1 MSDFKATLQY
11 RVPYADTDQM
21 GYVYYANYYI
31 YFERG
36 RNELMRAM
44 NFTYKEL
51 EDMGIGL
58 PVIEAHSNY
67 RSPARYDD
75 LLTVEARLAEF
86 KGLRIMVACKVF
98 RGDELLAKGYTRHAF
113 IDMKTGH
120 PIRIPDELRE
130 RFEKVVNP
138 SDLES

>member
-1 MSDFKATLQY
+1 MSDFKVTLQY

-21 GYVYYANYYI
+21 GYVYYANYFI

-75 LLTVEARLAEF
+75 LLTVEARSVRA
-86 KGLRIMVACKVF
+86 GPGRTAAVRIVPA
-98 RGDELLAKGYTRHAF
+98 GP
-113 IDMKTGH
+113 H
-120 PIRIPDELRE
+120 PQHHHPHG
-130 RFEKVVNP
+130 RF
-138 SDLES
+138 

>member
-21 GYVYYANYYI
+21 GYVYYANYFI

-36 RNELMRAM
+36 RNELMRSM

-51 EDMGIGL
+51 EKMGIGL

-98 RGDELLAKGYTRHAF
+98 RGDELLVSGYTRHAF
-113 IDMKTGH
+113 IDMKTGR
-120 PIRIPDELRE
+120 PIRIPEELRE

-138 SDLES
+138 SGLES

>member
-1 MSDFKATLQY
+1 MSDFKGTLQY

-21 GYVYYANYYI
+21 GYVYYANYFV

-44 NFTYKEL
+44 KFTYKEL

-58 PVIEAHSNY
+58 PVIEAHTNY

-75 LLTVEARLAEF
+75 LLTIEARLVEF
-86 KGLRIMVACKVF
+86 KGLRITVGCKVL
-98 RGDELLAKGYTRHAF
+98 RGDELLVSGYTRHAF

-120 PIRIPDELRE
+120 PTRISDVLRE

-138 SDLES
+138 ES

>member
-21 GYVYYANYYI
+21 GYVYYANYFI

-86 KGLRIMVACKVF
+86 KGLRIMVEF
-98 RGDELLAKGYTRHAF
+98 LQQEHQ
-113 IDMKTGH
+113 
-120 PIRIPDELRE
+120 
-130 RFEKVVNP
+130 
-138 SDLES
+138 

>member
-1 MSDFKATLQY
+1 MSNFKASLEY

-44 NFTYKEL
+44 GFTYKEL

-58 PVIEAHSNY
+58 PVIESHANY
-67 RSPARYDD
+67 RMPGRYDD
-75 LLTVEARLAEF
+75 LLTIEAELAEF
-86 KGLRIMVACKVF
+86 RRLHLMVACKVL
-98 RGDELLAKGYTRHAF
+98 RDGALLASGYTRHAF
-113 IDMKTGH
+113 IDMKTGR
-120 PIRIPDELRE
+120 PMRIPDEVR
-130 RFEKVVNP
+130 RR
-138 SDLES
+138 LETGEGE

>member
-1 MSDFKATLQY
+1 MSDFKGTLQY

-21 GYVYYANYYI
+21 GYVYYANYFV

-44 NFTYKEL
+44 DFTYKEL

-58 PVIEAHSNY
+58 PVIEAHTNY

-75 LLTVEARLAEF
+75 LLTIEARLEEI
-86 KGLRIMVACKVF
+86 KGLRITVACKVF
-98 RGDELLAKGYTRHAF
+98 RGDELLVKGYTRHAF

-120 PIRIPDELRE
+120 PIRIPEELRE

-138 SDLES
+138 SGLEA